1 MSDRSHV
8 TPAPEGEYFEE
19 GRFAGLSLLCG
30 GIGIVFLILSF
41 VGAFISPVQ
50 FSFSWLFAFIFF
62 FTLCAGCLFWTIVHH
77 VVDAEWSVVIR
88 RQLENIA
95 WIGIPALAVLFLLP
109 LWFVRKDL
117 YRWMDIPVGIDPS
130 LDAKRG
136 YLNWQFF
143 LIRAIFFFVALAAVA
158 YFLRRF
164 SVRQDRD
171 GNPQFTIWMRQ
182 AAFIGLPVFALCLT
196 FGAFDWLMSLNWRW
210 FSTMWGPY
218 IFAGTAGSSMSLLVL
233 VTTALKRAGY
243 LKVVTLEHYHI
254 RGKWMLAFSVF
265 WAYIG
270 FSQYMLYWYANIPE
284 ETQWFIVRNTE
295 SWNVL
300 NWILVI
306 GRFFVPFAILLL
318 RSVKKQPL
326 VLSCIAGWVVCMQL
340 LDMYI
345 IVLPALHGTGV
356 HLSVLDFLPLI
367 GMGGTLTFLY
377 LWIIGKTSM
386 FPVRDPRLIESLRLT
401 N

>member
-8 TPAPEGEYFEE
+8 TPAPEGEYFEG

-30 GIGIVFLILSF
+30 GIGIIGLVLSII
-41 VGAFISPVQ
+41 GGFISPVQ
-50 FSFSWLFAFIFF
+50 FSFSWLFGFTFF
-62 FTLCAGCLFWTIVHH
+62 FTLCMGCLFWTIVHH
-77 VVDAEWSVVIR
+77 VVDAEWSVVVR

-95 WIGIPALAVLFLLP
+95 WLLP
-109 LWFVRKDL
+109 VLGLLFVPVLLWQGHNL
-117 YRWMDIPVGIDPS
+117 YHWTNIPPGADPA
-130 LDAKRG
+130 LDAKRS
-136 YLNWQFF
+136 YLNWGFF
-143 LIRAIFFFVALAAVA
+143 LVRAIFFFVAVTAVA
-158 YFLRRF
+158 WLLRRF
-164 SVRQDRD
+164 SVQQDRD
-171 GNPQFTIWMRQ
+171 GNPQFTIWMRK
-182 AAFIGLPVFALCLT
+182 AAFIGLPVFAFCLT
-196 FGAFDWLMSLNWRW
+196 FGAFDWLMSLNWKW

-243 LKVVTLEHYHI
+243 LKDVVTLEHYHI
-254 RGKWMLAFSVF
+254 MGKWMLAFSVF

-318 RSVKKQPL
+318 RSVKKQPMFL
-326 VLSCIAGWVVCMQL
+326 CCIAGWIVCMQL
-340 LDMYI
+340 LDIYI

-367 GMGGTLTFLY
+367 GIGGTLAFFY
-377 LWIIGKTSM
+377 LRIIGKTSL